1 MKIIRNGVEYEL
13 TWSEIFD
20 AHREYER
27 ECFIEDIKAKAEEIE
42 VDLTNR
48 DMDEIVDLAM
58 RSYNNDDYLWES
70 YWNDIQYAIEET

>member
-27 ECFIEDIKAKAEEIE
+27 ECFIEDIKAKAEEME

-48 DMDEIVDLAM
+48 DMNEIVDLAM

-70 YWNDIQYAIEET
+70 YWNDIQYAIEEA

>member
-1 MKIIRNGVEYEL
+1 MTIIRNGVEYEL

-70 YWNDIQYAIEET
+70 YWNDIQYAIEEA

>member
-13 TWSEIFD
+13 TWREIFD

-70 YWNDIQYAIEET
+70 YWNDIQYAIEES

>member
-27 ECFIEDIKAKAEEIE
+27 ECFIEDIKAKAEEME

-58 RSYNNDDYLWES
+58 HSYNNDDYLWES
-70 YWNDIQYAIEET
+70 YWNDIQYAIEEA

>member
-20 AHREYER
+20 AHKEYER

-70 YWNDIQYAIEET
+70 YWNDIQYAIEEA

>member
-20 AHREYER
+20 AYREYER

>member
-13 TWSEIFD
+13 TWSEVFD

-70 YWNDIQYAIEET
+70 YWNDIQYAIEEA

>member
-13 TWSEIFD
+13 TWNEIFD

-70 YWNDIQYAIEET
+70 YWNDIQYAIEES